1 MPQKISPLAV
11 LSKRLEQ
18 ARERKGLS
26 QKQLGIAAGL
36 DRFVASTRINRYE
49 RGVHQ
54 PDPVTIQRMADALGV
69 PAAYL
74 FASDERLARMI
85 LAFSSLS
92 AKTQDS
98 VLTEL
103 ERAAERR

>member
-11 LSKRLEQ
+11 LSLRLKG

-49 RGVHQ
+49 RGVHH
-54 PDPVTIQRMADALGV
+54 PDPMTAQRLADVLGV
-69 PAAYL
+69 PTAYL
-74 FASDERLARMI
+74 CACDERLARMI
-85 LAFSSLS
+85 LAFSSLP

-98 VLTEL
+98 VLGEL
-103 ERAAERR
+103 DRLHR

>member
-1 MPQKISPLAV
+1 MPQKVNSLAI
-11 LSKRLEQ
+11 LSKRLKE

-49 RGVHQ
+49 RGVHH
-54 PDPVTIQRMADALGV
+54 PDPVTAQRLADALGV

-74 FASDERLARMI
+74 FAGDDRLARLI
-85 LAFSSLS
+85 LAFHDLP
-92 AKTQDS
+92 ARTQ
-98 VLTEL
+98 
-103 ERAAERR
+103 ERVVREIEHMIGH

>member
-1 MPQKISPLAV
+1 MAHRISPLAV
-11 LSKRLEQ
+11 LSRRLKQ

-36 DRFVASTRINRYE
+36 DRFVASTRVNRYE

-54 PDPVTIQRMADALGV
+54 PDPVTVQRMADALGV
-69 PAAYL
+69 PVAYL

-85 LAFSSLS
+85 LAFNDLP
-92 AKTQDS
+92 AQTQ
-98 VLTEL
+98 
-103 ERAAERR
+103 ERVVREIERMIAR